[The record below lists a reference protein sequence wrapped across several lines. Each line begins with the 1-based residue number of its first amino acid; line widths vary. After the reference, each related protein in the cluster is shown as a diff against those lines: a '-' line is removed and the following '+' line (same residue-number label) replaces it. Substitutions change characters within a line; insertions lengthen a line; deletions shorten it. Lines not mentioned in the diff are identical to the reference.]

1 MPHLQRPEALT
12 GMTGAHYSS
21 LFDSGLRAMSAHSRT
36 LPLPLANAL
45 PLHPFPSRS
54 PVNSTF
60 WSSGGESDE
69 ELEPRSP
76 SSGLSCD
83 SSSTVTGAP
92 DSERVLMIKGVPLL
106 FGMSRNLSSDVSS
119 SLPPSSRCSCLD
131 PLALS
136 SRWSSTDY
144 DASSNTDSFPI
155 SPVDFEDDSFLS
167 LTISTQPSTR
177 RCSISSQN
185 PTPYTKSPSQ
195 RGSWYSLTERTHLD
209 TNDDHWMYEFE
220 ADLPSDP
227 SPKYPAEKSPV
238 EAPRW
243 ENDWRAFHTHYI
255 KESQEA
261 MRSSD

>member
-209 TNDDHWMYEFE
+209 TNDDHWMCEFE